1 VLLPADSDQLN
12 SSWFLLGENEM
23 EMIIRNIV
31 KKSPSKRSKKASG
44 RRSSGVIS
52 KSIKL
57 AKSASYGL
65 GKLATLVFIGR
76 L

>member
-1 VLLPADSDQLN
+1 
-12 SSWFLLGENEM
+12 M

-31 KKSPSKRSKKASG
+31 KKAPPKKTRKTST
-44 RRSSGVIS
+44 RRSPGVLS

-65 GKLATLVFIGR
+65 GKLATLVFVGR

>member
-1 VLLPADSDQLN
+1 
-12 SSWFLLGENEM
+12 M

-31 KKSPSKRSKKASG
+31 KKAPSKGSRKASSRRSPS
-44 RRSSGVIS
+44 VLS

-65 GKLATLVFIGR
+65 GKLATLIFIGR

>member
-1 VLLPADSDQLN
+1 
-12 SSWFLLGENEM
+12 M

-31 KKSPSKRSKKASG
+31 KKAPPKRNRKNSTRK
-44 RRSSGVIS
+44 SSNLLS
-52 KSIKL
+52 KSIRL

-65 GKLATLVFIGR
+65 SKLATLIFIGR

>member
-1 VLLPADSDQLN
+1 
-12 SSWFLLGENEM
+12 M
-23 EMIIRNIV
+23 EMIIRNIAR
-31 KKSPSKRSKKASG
+31 KAPPKRSKKTSTK
-44 RRSSGVIS
+44 RSLNLLT

-65 GKLATLVFIGR
+65 GKLATLIFIGR

>member
-1 VLLPADSDQLN
+1 
-12 SSWFLLGENEM
+12 M

-31 KKSPSKRSKKASG
+31 KKSQSKRSKKASS
-44 RRSSGVIS
+44 RKSSGVIS

>member
-1 VLLPADSDQLN
+1 
-12 SSWFLLGENEM
+12 M

-31 KKSPSKRSKKASG
+31 KKVPPKRSRKTSTRKSPS
-44 RRSSGVIS
+44 VLS

>member
-1 VLLPADSDQLN
+1 
-12 SSWFLLGENEM
+12 M
-23 EMIIRNIV
+23 EMIIRNVV
-31 KKSPSKRSKKASG
+31 KKAPSKRSRKTST
-44 RRSSGVIS
+44 RRSPSVLS
-52 KSIKL
+52 KGIRL

>member
-1 VLLPADSDQLN
+1 
-12 SSWFLLGENEM
+12 M

-31 KKSPSKRSKKASG
+31 KKAPSKRSRKAST
-44 RRSSGVIS
+44 RRSPSVLS

-65 GKLATLVFIGR
+65 GKLEPCDQNIEFYRIDGSNG
-76 L
+76 

>member
-1 VLLPADSDQLN
+1 
-12 SSWFLLGENEM
+12 M

-31 KKSPSKRSKKASG
+31 RKVPPKRSKKASS
-44 RRSSGVIS
+44 RRSPSVLS

-57 AKSASYGL
+57 VKSAGYGL
-65 GKLATLVFIGR
+65 GRLATLVFIGR

>member
-1 VLLPADSDQLN
+1 
-12 SSWFLLGENEM
+12 M

-31 KKSPSKRSKKASG
+31 RKAPSKRSKKTST
-44 RRSSGVIS
+44 RRTSNLLS
-52 KSIKL
+52 KTIKL
-57 AKSASYGL
+57 VKNTSYGL

>member
-1 VLLPADSDQLN
+1 
-12 SSWFLLGENEM
+12 M

-31 KKSPSKRSKKASG
+31 KKAPAKRNKKTSSRRSPS
-44 RRSSGVIS
+44 VLS

>member
-1 VLLPADSDQLN
+1 
-12 SSWFLLGENEM
+12 M

-31 KKSPSKRSKKASG
+31 KKAPSKRSRKTST
-44 RRSSGVIS
+44 RRGPTVLS

>member
-1 VLLPADSDQLN
+1 
-12 SSWFLLGENEM
+12 M

-31 KKSPSKRSKKASG
+31 KKAPTKRSRKVSSRRSPS
-44 RRSSGVIS
+44 VLS